1 MAEDRKERVDRE
13 LIELLNEIRVVLPGA
28 QVLFA
33 FLLSLPFLARFDLL
47 TRLDR
52 DAYFAAFLCTAVGTV
67 LFMAPSAN
75 HRLRFR
81 EYDKER
87 MLFWFNRLVLIGS
100 GFLAAAI
107 SLSVFIVT
115 DMLFDQGWAAL
126 LGALIA
132 LWVIVIWYVLP
143 LLQRRQAARGVGQEE

>member
-1 MAEDRKERVDRE
+1 MPEDRKERVDRE

-33 FLLSLPFLARFDLL
+33 FLLSLPFLARFADL
-47 TRLDR
+47 TRIDR

-87 MLFWFNRLVLIGS
+87 MLLWFNRLILVGS

-107 SLSVFIVT
+107 SLAVFVVT
-115 DMLFDQGWAAL
+115 DMLFTQTWAAVVGGL
-126 LGALIA
+126 AAG
-132 LWVIVIWYVLP
+132 WVVTVWYVLP
-143 LLQRRQAARGVGQEE
+143 LLQRRRVVE

>member
-33 FLLSLPFLARFDLL
+33 FLLSLPFLARFDEM
-47 TRLDR
+47 TRVDR
-52 DAYFAAFLCTAVGTV
+52 DAYFAAFLCTAMGTI

-87 MLFWFNRLVLIGS
+87 MLFWFNRLVLAGS

-107 SLSVFIVT
+107 ALAVFVVT
-115 DMLFDQGWAAL
+115 DMLFTQTWAAL

-132 LWVIVIWYVLP
+132 GWVVVVWYVLP
-143 LLQRRQAARGVGQEE
+143 LVQRRRNPVE

>member
-1 MAEDRKERVDRE
+1 MPEDRKERVDRE
-13 LIELLNEIRVVLPGA
+13 LIELLNEIRIVLPGA

-33 FLLSLPFLARFDLL
+33 FLLSLPFLAHFGEL
-47 TRLDR
+47 TTIDR

-87 MLFWFNRLVLIGS
+87 MLFWFNRLVLAGS

-107 SLSVFIVT
+107 SLVVFVVT
-115 DMLFDQGWAAL
+115 DLLFTQTWAAVV
-126 LGALIA
+126 GGLIA
-132 LWVIVIWYVLP
+132 AWVVVVWYILP
-143 LLQRRQAARGVGQEE
+143 LLQRRRVVG